1 LPTESYQRGDW
12 PSKSF
17 RRTATEIVSLRER
30 EITARRDKDAL
41 QPLPRRPGC
50 QASEETEMEGGLRI
64 RGDATAFAPPMIPGG
79 RQPRRTVRAM
89 NPKSGCS
96 YWTFQAN
103 GPMQSAPRV
112 SNARVWRCRPGG
124 SPCSRFG
131 YDGQRLLA
139 FSTEA
144 ETKGGY
150 FGGSA
155 GARGD
160 TMEEIPRGNISSWPR
175 NGEAALFGMK
185 RLGFF
190 EQAVRAS
197 C

>member
-1 LPTESYQRGDW
+1 MAAGEEGWQPRDFCLYSGQFRWRVRLGDAPAGTMHALFFRAPFSVRCSERCGRTCAASARICSWRQNSPTGSYRRADW

-30 EITARRDKDAL
+30 EITARRGEDVL

-50 QASEETEMEGGLRI
+50 QASEETEREGGLRT

-79 RQPRRTVRAM
+79 RQPRRTAGAM

-124 SPCSRFG
+124 SPC
-131 YDGQRLLA
+131 L
-139 FSTEA
+139 
-144 ETKGGY
+144 
-150 FGGSA
+150 
-155 GARGD
+155 
-160 TMEEIPRGNISSWPR
+160 
-175 NGEAALFGMK
+175 
-185 RLGFF
+185 
-190 EQAVRAS
+190 VR
-197 C
+197 